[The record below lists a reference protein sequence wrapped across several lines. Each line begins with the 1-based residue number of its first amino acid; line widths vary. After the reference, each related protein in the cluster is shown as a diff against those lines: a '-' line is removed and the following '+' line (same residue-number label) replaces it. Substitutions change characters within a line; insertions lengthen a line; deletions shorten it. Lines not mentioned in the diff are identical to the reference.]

1 MLHGCIYTL
10 QEENYSLALSSG
22 FFFLPVYPFAFIQ
35 AKCKTNAYF
44 SAFSDLGNNGA
55 LNVIKLG
62 ITL

>member
-10 QEENYSLALSSG
+10 QEENYSLAVSSG
-22 FFFLPVYPFAFIQ
+22 VFLPVLPFAFIQ

-44 SAFSDLGNNGA
+44 SAFSDLGNNGV
-55 LNVIKLG
+55 LNVIKVG

>member
-10 QEENYSLALSSG
+10 QEENYSLVVSLV
-22 FFFLPVYPFAFIQ
+22 FFCLCNPLLLFKQNARQMLIFQPFQI
-35 AKCKTNAYF
+35 
-44 SAFSDLGNNGA
+44 LEINGV